1 MTAATELDRL
11 LATVVEGGYCI
22 GCGACAALPGSA
34 LKIEMDE
41 FGRLQARLGDGVG
54 VEGAAGSRS
63 PTETAA
69 PAVSGVV
76 AADLPYR
83 AVCPFSGE
91 GTDEDAIAAE
101 RFATAPER
109 DSRIGSWSRIWV
121 GHVAED
127 GYRERGAAGGMGGW
141 FLTELLRR
149 DLVDAVIHV
158 AATTDGDRLFR
169 YRISRTADEVAGGS
183 RSAYYPIELSEVLQ
197 TVRETPGRYAL
208 VGIPCFITSVR
219 LLARADPVLA
229 ERIRVCLGLFSGHL
243 KSTAFGELMAWQLGV
258 PPVELQRVD
267 FRTKLADRPANRY
280 GMTVEG
286 TQGTVSGPIDGLT
299 GREWGQGF
307 FKYKACDYCDDISA
321 EAADVAIGDAWLP
334 GYNQDPKGTN
344 VVVVRNPELVELFET
359 AIADGRLRLEPLSA
373 DDVVRSQAGAF
384 RHRREAL
391 PDRLAAADE
400 RGEWRPPK
408 RLAAAPGPPQVRAL
422 NAARERLRERSH
434 TAMAE
439 ARQAGSLEVMRELM
453 AGDLAAYEA
462 INRQRKPGA
471 AGAGKP
477 AGPGKPASP
486 GTGIGPGTENAPG
499 SGSSTGGLG
508 RLVRGLTSRVRRER

>member
-1 MTAATELDRL
+1 MTADLDRL
-11 LATVVEGGYCI
+11 LATVVDGGYCI
-22 GCGACAALPGSA
+22 GCGACAALPESA
-34 LKIEMDE
+34 LRIEMDE
-41 FGRLQARLGDGVG
+41 FGRLQATLAVGMQPPNVTGSASPSGDM
-54 VEGAAGSRS
+54 AS
-63 PTETAA
+63 PPPE
-69 PAVSGVV
+69 
-76 AADLPYR
+76 LPYR

-91 GTDEDAIAAE
+91 GANEDAITAE
-101 RFATAPER
+101 RFASAPER

-121 GHVAED
+121 GHVEED
-127 GYRERGAAGGMGGW
+127 GYRARGAAGGMGGW

-158 AATTDGDRLFR
+158 TATTEGDRLFR
-169 YRISRTADEVAGGS
+169 YRISRTPDEVSGGS
-183 RSAYYPIELSEVLQ
+183 RSAYYPIQMSEVLR
-197 TVRETPGRYAL
+197 TVREAPGRYAL

-243 KSTAFGELMAWQLGV
+243 KSTAFGDLMAWQLGV
-258 PPVELQRVD
+258 PPIELQSVD

-286 TQGTVSGPIDGLT
+286 AHGTVSGPIDGLT

-321 EAADVAIGDAWLP
+321 ESADVAIGDAWLP
-334 GYNQDPKGTN
+334 GHSQDPRGTN
-344 VVVVRNPELVELFET
+344 VVVVRNPDLVELFES
-359 AIADGRLRLEPLSA
+359 AIAGGRLALEPLSA

-408 RLAAAPGPPQVRAL
+408 RLAAASGAPEVRAL
-422 NAARERLRERSH
+422 NTARERLRDRSH

-439 ARQAGSLEVMRELM
+439 ARRAGILELMRELM
-453 AGDLAAYEA
+453 PDDIAAYEEV
-462 INRQRKPGA
+462 NRQRKPGA
-471 AGAGKP
+471 AGSGK
-477 AGPGKPASP
+477 AAARGSGTT
-486 GTGIGPGTENAPG
+486 GTGMPGRSASDSGPNSPAA
-499 SGSSTGGLG
+499 GLG

>member
-1 MTAATELDRL
+1 MTGATELDRL
-11 LATVVEGGYCI
+11 LATVVDGGFCI
-22 GCGACAALPGSA
+22 GCGACTALPGSA
-34 LKIEMDE
+34 LKVEMDE
-41 FGRLQARLGDGVG
+41 FGQLQARL
-54 VEGAAGSRS
+54 
-63 PTETAA
+63 AA
-69 PAVSGVV
+69 PDSGV
-76 AADLPYR
+76 AAPSPAELPYR
-83 AVCPFSGE
+83 AVCPFAGVGSN
-91 GTDEDAIAAE
+91 EDAIAAE
-101 RFATAPER
+101 RFWAAPQR

-127 GYRERGAAGGMGGW
+127 GYRQRGAAGGMGGW

-169 YRISRTADEVAGGS
+169 YRVSRTADEVAGGS

-219 LLARADPVLA
+219 LLAGADPVLA

-243 KSTAFGELMAWQLGV
+243 KSSAFGELMAWQLGV
-258 PPVELQRVD
+258 PPTELQRVD
-267 FRTKLADRPANRY
+267 FRTKLADRPANHY

-286 TQGTVSGPIDGLT
+286 SHEAVSGPIDGLI

-307 FKYKACDYCDDISA
+307 FKYKACDFCDDISA

-334 GYNQDPKGTN
+334 GYSQDPRGTN
-344 VVVVRNPELVELFET
+344 VVVIRNPDLVELFESAVT
-359 AIADGRLRLEPLSA
+359 DGRLALESLSA

-400 RGEWRPPK
+400 RGEWRPTK
-408 RLAAAPGPPQVRAL
+408 RLAAAAGPPPMRAL
-422 NAARERLRERSH
+422 NAARERLRDHSH

-439 ARQAGSLEVMRELM
+439 ARRAGSLDLMRELM
-453 AGDLAAYEA
+453 ADDIAAYEQ
-462 INRQRKPGA
+462 INRQRKPGMA
-471 AGAGKP
+471 APGKVP
-477 AGPGKPASP
+477 GPGKATRP
-486 GTGIGPGTENAPG
+486 GKGSGPGTASPTT
-499 SGSSTGGLG
+499 SLG
-508 RLVRGLTSRVRRER
+508 RLVRRLSSRVRREC